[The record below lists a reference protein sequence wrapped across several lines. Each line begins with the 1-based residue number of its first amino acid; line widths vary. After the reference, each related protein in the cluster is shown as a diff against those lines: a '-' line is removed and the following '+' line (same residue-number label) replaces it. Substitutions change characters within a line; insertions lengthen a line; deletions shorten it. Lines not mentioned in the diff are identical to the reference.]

1 MKLCIRKSASK
12 RDKKA
17 KGTKMSLKRKLKFE
31 DYKHWLE
38 VTQLENKITHLI
50 NKVDVKSLM
59 ENHKELKQE
68 NQIIW
73 KQ

>member
-1 MKLCIRKSASK
+1 MC
-12 RDKKA
+12 
-17 KGTKMSLKRKLKFE
+17 LKRKLKFE

-38 VTQLENKITHLI
+38 VTQLENKIIHLT